1 MMSNGRSKT
10 NASKMSPDEPTL
22 FTPERRQH
30 IRRLLEEE
38 QRVSVPELSQ
48 HFAVSEVTIRK
59 DLAWLEAQGLA
70 LRTHGGAILNVAGSP
85 PGGMR
90 LDLREAQ
97 PPARKERI

>member
-1 MMSNGRSKT
+1 MRNSWRENKRCSVSLSPIRCAALTAYDVFERLRRAVERCRMSHGRSKT
-10 NASKMSPDEPTL
+10 KSNEMSLKEPLL

-59 DLAWLEAQGLA
+59 DLASL
-70 LRTHGGAILNVAGSP
+70 
-85 PGGMR
+85 
-90 LDLREAQ
+90 
-97 PPARKERI
+97 